1 MNKQKLIS
9 ALQSRV
15 AKRRVK
21 IAYEWF
27 LFHYE
32 GCEFDWDEYDKIGA
46 RELAIRL
53 GYEQKVDKALLK
65 MLQSPF
71 NAGYSVG
78 YQDACKAVKLTLEA
92 CECQN

>member
-1 MNKQKLIS
+1 LNKQKLVS
-9 ALQSRV
+9 ALQSRI
-15 AKRRVK
+15 AKRRNLL
-21 IAYEWF
+21 ADGWE
-27 LFHYE
+27 LFDDLRRDE
-32 GCEFDWDEYDKIGA
+32 DTEYDAYYFVVSLIKT
-46 RELAIRL
+46 

-71 NAGYSVG
+71 DAGYAVG

>member
-9 ALQSRV
+9 ALQSRI
-15 AKRRVK
+15 AKRRNDLK
-21 IAYEWF
+21 ILWKKYQSLGDFTSFGYIYFIKERAN
-27 LFHYE
+27 
-32 GCEFDWDEYDKIGA
+32 A
-46 RELAIRL
+46 L

-71 NAGYSVG
+71 DAGYAVG

>member
-15 AKRRVK
+15 AKRK
-21 IAYEWF
+21 ESIKYFWKEYEKYKR
-27 LFHYE
+27 LYTA
-32 GCEFDWDEYDKIGA
+32 DRITA
-46 RELAIRL
+46 QQL

-71 NAGYSVG
+71 DAGYAIG
-78 YQDACKAVKLTLEA
+78 YTDACKAVKLTLEA